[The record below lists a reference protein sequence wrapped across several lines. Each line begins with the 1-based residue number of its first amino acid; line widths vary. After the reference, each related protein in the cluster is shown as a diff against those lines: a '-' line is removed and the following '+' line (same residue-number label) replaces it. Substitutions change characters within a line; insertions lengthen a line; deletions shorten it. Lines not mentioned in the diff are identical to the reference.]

1 VWLAE
6 FRKSD
11 SLDVCVVTQ
20 QPRLLH
26 RLAGLWTCVA
36 FSWLKTRL
44 AKTRALGQVT
54 RNVTFGFPSAT
65 LVMELLGT
73 GRFAVH
79 RDVKIAVCS
88 SGQRQVKVVVLAI
101 DMHEQP
107 LPMHARGT
115 NGKF

>member
-1 VWLAE
+1 MRCNSAATPFAPTCRAVDLCGIFLAQDASG
-6 FRKSD
+6 KD
-11 SLDVCVVTQ
+11 AC
-20 QPRLLH
+20 
-26 RLAGLWTCVA
+26 
-36 FSWLKTRL
+36 
-44 AKTRALGQVT
+44 ALGQVT

-79 RDVKIAVCS
+79 RDVKITVCS